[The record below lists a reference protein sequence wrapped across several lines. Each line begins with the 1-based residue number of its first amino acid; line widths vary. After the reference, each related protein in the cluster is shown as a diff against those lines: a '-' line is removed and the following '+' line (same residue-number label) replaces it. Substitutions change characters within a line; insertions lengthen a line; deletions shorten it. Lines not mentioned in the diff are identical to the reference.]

1 MTNLSFIDSNIVRF
15 FGNNMDMLSQDL
27 NNINLDDV
35 NSDKKDPE
43 TIIHVIIMTWCNKS
57 KKRKAFKNEIGKELM
72 LVVRHPTRW
81 WK

>member
-43 TIIHVIIMTWCNKS
+43 TIIHVTIMTWCNKS
-57 KKRKAFKNEIGKELM
+57 KKRKAFKNEISKELM
-72 LVVRHPTRW
+72 FVAWHPTRW